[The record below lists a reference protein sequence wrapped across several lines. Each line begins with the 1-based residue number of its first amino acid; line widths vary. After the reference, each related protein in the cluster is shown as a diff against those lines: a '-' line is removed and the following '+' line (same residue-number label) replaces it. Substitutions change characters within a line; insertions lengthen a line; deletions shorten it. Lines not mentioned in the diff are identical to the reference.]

1 MTNYTDFR
9 LLQPET
15 IWLEED
21 DYQLASTLSNRV
33 SGEKQ
38 SWQTYLELLALSG
51 LQTWLN
57 ERIPERKIARHYEGQ
72 THHLQIGDFTLTAI
86 AVEHLW
92 DETVRIFQQQL
103 AYPTHFY
110 GVVEVV
116 EEEEEII
123 FRGLIRRDRLDD
135 YLAEYGQPSDD
146 LYSLPLSLFD
156 PEPNHLITYCQHLSP
171 EAIPL
176 PAIAVES
183 EPEPAIGITPTKLT
197 RWLQDNV
204 ISGWKTLE
212 NLLDPRFNVAF
223 NTRSIDRE
231 YVRGKLIDVGLE
243 MKHITMTLLIAV
255 KEEDEKLKTKV
266 QLYPSST
273 QQYLPAQVQL
283 SLLSRTGKTLQS
295 IQARE
300 RDNLIQLK
308 PFKGKSGTRFSLEVA
323 LDDARI
329 VEEFE
334 L

>member
-21 DYQLASTLSNRV
+21 DYQLASALSNRL
-33 SGEKQ
+33 SGERQ
-38 SWQTYLELLALSG
+38 RWQTYLDLLALSG

-57 ERIPERKIARHYEGQ
+57 EHLDRKVARQNRDSQ
-72 THHLQIGDFTLTAI
+72 THFLQIGDFTLTAI
-86 AVEHLW
+86 AVEHLLN
-92 DETVRIFQQQL
+92 ETVPISSQQL

-110 GVVEVV
+110 GVLEV
-116 EEEEEII
+116 EEEEII
-123 FRGLIRRDRLDD
+123 FRGLMRRDRLDD
-135 YLAEYGQPSDD
+135 YLAEYGQPCDHV
-146 LYSLPLSLFD
+146 YSLLLSLFD

-176 PAIAVES
+176 PAIAVEP
-183 EPEPAIGITPTKLT
+183 EPEKAIAITPTKLT
-197 RWLQDNV
+197 RWLEDSV
-204 ISGWKTLE
+204 ISGWTTLE
-212 NLLDPRFNVAF
+212 NLLDPRFNVTF

-231 YVRGKLIDVGLE
+231 YVRGKLIDVGLQ
-243 MKHITMTLLIAV
+243 MNSITMTLLIAV

-283 SLLSRTGKTLQS
+283 SLLSKMGKTLQS

-300 RDNLIQLK
+300 RDNFIQLK
-308 PFKGKSGTRFSLEVA
+308 PFKGKIGTRFSLEVA
-323 LDDARI
+323 LDDAKI